1 MADKHRTDIRPNI
14 SHSIPYGI
22 HIIGGGLA
30 GFTTGLLLAQG
41 GFAVHIYDPR
51 LASDNAGNA
60 KAKDNGLTTTMNPM
74 AWQHLGKL
82 GVIANLS
89 KEAYAPIDTI
99 AVTDGV
105 TGGVVGKGRDAPP
118 MKNLPNN
125 LAKNL
130 IDNALIAW
138 HSKGEGSRPLAWVV
152 NTHALL
158 NALHS
163 LAKQSPLITL
173 HAGKAGC
180 ITGFA
185 PHHKSLGTAAAML
198 TTETGGE
205 IPASLVIAADGS
217 RSRMRSLAKIK
228 TYASSSSSP
237 RQTALT
243 AIVSVANPHK
253 QTAWQV
259 FLSGGPLALMPCYQ
273 KNVLALVWTR
283 PSHEATR
290 LMALSDEAFI
300 AEVNTAG
307 QYAFGGITQVKQRA
321 SFPLIPCYA
330 YWPLTHRLVLVG
342 DAAHTIL
349 PLAGQGYNLTMGDG
363 VALVKILAEA
373 IQAGLDIGSRA
384 VVSRYGRLRI
394 SHTASMSLACQGLDG
409 VFSRSPQSIRQL
421 ASLGMAVVAKTPL
434 RRVAEWVAAGDS
446 ITAKSKLRQP
456 F

>member
-1 MADKHRTDIRPNI
+1 MTDKQQHA
-14 SHSIPYGI
+14 I

-30 GFTTGLLLAQG
+30 GLTTGLLLAQG
-41 GFAVHIYDPR
+41 GFLVHIYDPR
-51 LASDNAGNA
+51 LPSGDSDKAETKTKT
-60 KAKDNGLTTTMNPM
+60 KAKDSGLTTTMNPM

-82 GVIANLS
+82 GIIAHLP

-99 AVTDGV
+99 AVTDGM
-105 TGGVVGKGRDAPP
+105 TGGMAGRGGDASPV
-118 MKNLPNN
+118 KNLPNN

-138 HSKGEGSRPLAWVV
+138 HGKGEGALAWVV
-152 NTHALL
+152 NTYALR
-158 NALHS
+158 NALHN

-173 HAGKAGC
+173 HSGKAGR

-185 PHHKSLGTAAAML
+185 PHHKTLGTAAAEL
-198 TTETGGE
+198 TTETGSE
-205 IPASLVIAADGS
+205 IAASLVIAADGS
-217 RSRMRSLAKIK
+217 RSRMRALAQIK
-228 TYASSSSSP
+228 TYGSSSSP
-237 RQTALT
+237 RQTAIT
-243 AIVSVANPHK
+243 AIVSTANPHK

-283 PSHEATR
+283 PTHVATG
-290 LMALSDEAFI
+290 LMALPEDAFI

-307 QYAFGGITQVKQRA
+307 QYAFGGITQAKQRA
-321 SFPLIPCYA
+321 SFPLTPCYA
-330 YWPLTHRLVLVG
+330 YWPLTHRLLLVG

-363 VALVKILAEA
+363 VVLARILGEA
-373 IQAGLDIGSRA
+373 TQAGLDIGSRA
-384 VVSRYGRLRI
+384 VVSRYGRVRI
-394 SHTASMSLACQGLDG
+394 AHTASMSLACQGLDG
-409 VFSRSPQSIRQL
+409 VFSRSPKSIRQL
-421 ASLGMAVVAKTPL
+421 AGLGMAVVAKTPL

-446 ITAKSKLRQP
+446 IAAKPKGRQP